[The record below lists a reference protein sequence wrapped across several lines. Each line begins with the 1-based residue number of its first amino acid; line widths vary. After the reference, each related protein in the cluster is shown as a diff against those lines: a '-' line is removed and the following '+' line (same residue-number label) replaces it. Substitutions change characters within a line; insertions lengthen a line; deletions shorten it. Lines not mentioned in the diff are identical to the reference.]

1 MYTISCYSH
10 CYLHPAKNRCFPGG
24 VGNWLGACQ
33 RHGQGG
39 RQSDLPIDGWMV
51 TVEAS
56 NILHWC
62 VFSLLIYIHCI
73 YIYIWNVYETIWI
86 CNMLQNVARPLA
98 DGVDLSAAML
108 DNQKWYGKASNISI
122 TNLIQTT
129 EENEVSKSL
138 NFGIDKSI
146 GVKDLGSEDIPMD
159 PQIAGQ
165 SSWGRLADQNN
176 FAQQPR
182 LSPKLGTWRS
192 YWILNDTVDGRNP
205 FITS

>member
-1 MYTISCYSH
+1 MYTMSH
-10 CYLHPAKNRCFPGG
+10 VILIAIDSSSQTYRCCPGG
-24 VGNWLGACQ
+24 VGDWFGACQ

-39 RQSDLPIDGWMV
+39 RRSSRHQLMDVLV

-62 VFSLLIYIHCI
+62 VFSLLIDT
-73 YIYIWNVYETIWI
+73 YIYMYTVWNVYETIWI

-108 DNQKWYGKASNISI
+108 DNQKCFGKASNQDISI

-165 SSWGRLADQNN
+165 SSWGM
-176 FAQQPR
+176 
-182 LSPKLGTWRS
+182 LGK
-192 YWILNDTVDGRNP
+192 
-205 FITS
+205 TSW